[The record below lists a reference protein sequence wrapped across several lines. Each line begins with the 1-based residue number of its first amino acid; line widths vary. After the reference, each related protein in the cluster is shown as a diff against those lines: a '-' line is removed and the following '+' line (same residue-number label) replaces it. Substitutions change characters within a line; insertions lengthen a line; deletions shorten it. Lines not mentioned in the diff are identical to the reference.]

1 MALINSIEFYLSIF
15 KSFNDIQEKNYRVKL
30 HQSFWGQETEQ
41 GFSTSFTLQS
51 KNTLRTLCADLCNAE
66 LYLIREK
73 KNIMEE
79 YFCTY
84 FPAND
89 SCKQTTTP

>member
-1 MALINSIEFYLSIF
+1 MALINSIELYLSIF

-66 LYLIREK
+66 LYLMRGK
-73 KNIMEE
+73 K
-79 YFCTY
+79 
-84 FPAND
+84 
-89 SCKQTTTP
+89 